1 MENISSRVQIQYN
14 VFLQRDR
21 REIENFKEQNEN
33 LMTNDDDKM
42 KEVELKNE
50 SRAHAKTKKSLDERG
65 KEESRNLCEA
75 KKSQSMDIKLGSKKL
90 KTRKFESSASKLIR
104 ILELGQ
110 TDTALN
116 KYRMGKLNLKNSVDC
131 DIRPECEKCNLCRI
145 RIFSS
150 EPSGLVII
158 KN

>member
-1 MENISSRVQIQYN
+1 
-14 VFLQRDR
+14 
-21 REIENFKEQNEN
+21 
-33 LMTNDDDKM
+33 
-42 KEVELKNE
+42 
-50 SRAHAKTKKSLDERG
+50 
-65 KEESRNLCEA
+65 
-75 KKSQSMDIKLGSKKL
+75 MDIKLGSKKL
-90 KTRKFESSASKLIR
+90 KTRKFESRASKLIR